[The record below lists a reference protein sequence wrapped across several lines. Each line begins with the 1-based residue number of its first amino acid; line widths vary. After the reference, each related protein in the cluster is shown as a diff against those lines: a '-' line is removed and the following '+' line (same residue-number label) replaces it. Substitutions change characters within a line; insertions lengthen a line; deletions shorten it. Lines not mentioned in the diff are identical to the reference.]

1 MEDLLERLTLV
12 DCLELLGTCTIGRVA
27 FSDQALPCVLPVTYG
42 MDGQRVVFR
51 TQSGGPLGERLD
63 GSVVAFEVDEVD
75 ETSRQGWSVVLVGVA
90 RLLREPSELLRVDR
104 LWPLPWAGGDRRAVV
119 VITPGRIT
127 GRRVGAAA
135 DQAATNGRPS
145 R

>member
-1 MEDLLERLTLV
+1 MNGTVQDIALV
-12 DCLELLGTCTIGRVA
+12 DCLALLGTQTIGRVA
-27 FSDQALPCVLPVTYG
+27 FSDRALPAVLPVTYG

-51 TQSGGPLGERLD
+51 TALDGPLGERLD

-75 ETSRQGWSVVLVGVA
+75 EATRTGWSVVLVGVA
-90 RLLREPSELLRVDR
+90 RLTREPSELLRVDR
-104 LWPLPWAGGDRRAVV
+104 LWPQPWVGGDRRAVV

-127 GRRVGAAA
+127 GRRVGGV
-135 DQAATNGRPS
+135 QAATVGRPS